1 MEREIITVTLIVS
14 IALSGC
20 LGGGA
25 SDPLQTVADNS
36 GDDYTR
42 DEAAGGADRALEFHG
57 IEQTEENRER
67 LADLAL
73 EAAQEDP
80 NQTPDNILVC
90 MNGAPPDQSF
100 ESYTPNG
107 WDAIDKLAEAC
118 A

>member
-1 MEREIITVTLIVS
+1 MKHTIITVIIIGS

-20 LGGGA
+20 LGGSS
-25 SDPLQTVADNS
+25 SDPLQTVADES
-36 GDDYTR
+36 DDDYTH
-42 DEAAGGADRALEFHG
+42 DDAVEDANRALKFHG
-57 IEQTEENRER
+57 IEQTEQNRER
-67 LADLAL
+67 LADLSL

-80 NQTPDNILVC
+80 NQTPNNILIC